1 MSGVS
6 FLHGLFGVLVACVF
20 MPFAARADDF
30 NITYEL
36 NGGTAATSGMPATY
50 TAGTAITLGTP
61 TRVGSTFVGWCTD
74 AELTDCAKP
83 MTIGADATGDKTFY
97 ASWTCNNGYGAA
109 LDGQS
114 CVADE
119 YTVTYDC
126 GDGSGTAPANAI
138 ATYNANF
145 SPVMIM
151 KNLCEKP
158 GYVLSGWLVSGT
170 SDVKSGTFKWTY
182 TGDKTLTAQWVE
194 FDPKFTITTTNM
206 SAGDTFKYWQGSSGK
221 FYVDWGDGTYQTI
234 NYTAVIPH
242 TYETAGVHTIRFGGR
257 ATGHNTGAS
266 DTTPNAIGFG
276 IRSVYKRDATT
287 NAGTPLFVAG
297 ISGSLG
303 DIYPSLPNDNHPR
316 FMSTFNGCTNLTGS
330 IPAEL
335 FRGVTGSKTDKD
347 KNYAMFAS
355 TFENCSG
362 LTGSI
367 PGGLFGDLDNA
378 TTASVMFQTTFSG
391 AVGLT
396 GSIPENLFAG
406 VVGIPRAGLFNATFM
421 ECSGLT
427 GSIPENLFAG
437 ISGDA
442 SADTGS
448 KFTVSGDTT
457 YRDKATSAFMQTFYN
472 CNGLTGSIPE
482 GLFAGI
488 TGNAAYL
495 FCATFYDCSG
505 LTSSIPE
512 DLFAGITDNAPHMFQ
527 SAFSGCSNLTGTIPE
542 SLFSGIT
549 GSAPYLFRGT
559 FYNCIDLTG
568 PIPENLFNGITG
580 NAPHLF
586 HGTFNGCQS
595 IGGTIPAGL
604 FRGITGAAE
613 AMFHLTFQGMCAIE
627 TPIPSNLFAGVSGTA
642 KEMFRSTFNMGRCG
656 VVGDQG
662 LPESGLT
669 GYIDPQLFAGVTGNS
684 TDIFG
689 TTFRNTRLDAECP
702 CGAHSVTTAWG
713 IDKIPPTAYNPAD
726 DPTGKDVPRAVCAPG
741 LKDGEHYYTD
751 GNGNTVCTTDC
762 DFATE
767 FKTKNGENENA
778 YPILSERVTT
788 PALVVQSGGTQCF
801 VPLEMGV
808 DTFNLN
814 WGENVYHAG
823 RLDEA
828 AINP

>member
-1 MSGVS
+1 MMSGVS
-6 FLHGLFGVLVACVF
+6 FLHGLFGVLVACAF

-50 TAGTAITLGTP
+50 TGGTAITLGTP

-74 AELTDCAKP
+74 AELTDCANP

-97 ASWTCNNGYGAA
+97 ASWTCDNGYGAA

-126 GDGSGTAPANAI
+126 GDGTGTAPANAT
-138 ATYNANF
+138 ATYDANF
-145 SPVMIM
+145 SPVMVM

-170 SDVKSGTFKWTY
+170 GDVKSGTFKWTY

-194 FDPKFTITTTNM
+194 FEPKFTITTTNM
-206 SAGDTFKYWQGSSGK
+206 SANSTFKYWQGASGK

-242 TYETAGVHTIRFGGR
+242 TYETAGVHTIRFGGLATNYSTNYTKDDPGAVSFGVR
-257 ATGHNTGAS
+257 ATGYNG
-266 DTTPNAIGFG
+266 TTAH
-276 IRSVYKRDATT
+276 
-287 NAGTPLFVAG
+287 AGTPLFVAG

-303 DIYPSLPNDNHPR
+303 AIYPSLSNGRQPR
-316 FMSTFNGCTNLTGS
+316 FRSTFSGCTNMTGS
-330 IPAEL
+330 IPATL
-335 FRGVTGSKTDKD
+335 FSGVTGNSSDGEY
-347 KNYAMFAS
+347 NAS
-355 TFENCSG
+355 IFLYTFENCSG

-367 PGGLFGDLDNA
+367 PAELFGDLNNA
-378 TTASVMFQTTFSG
+378 KTGMSMFQGTFMGCS
-391 AVGLT
+391 GLT

-406 VVGIPRAGLFNATFM
+406 VVGIPRAGLFSATFRG
-421 ECSGLT
+421 CPGLT

-442 SADTGS
+442 HADTGS
-448 KFTVSGDTT
+448 SFTIEGDAT
-457 YRDKATSAFMQTFYN
+457 YRDQATAAFQMTFYG
-472 CNGLTGSIPE
+472 CSGLTGSIPE
-482 GLFAGI
+482 NLFSGI
-488 TGNAAYL
+488 TGNAAHL
-495 FCATFYDCSG
+495 FSNLFQGCSG
-505 LTSSIPE
+505 LTGSIPE
-512 DLFAGITDNAPHMFQ
+512 N
-527 SAFSGCSNLTGTIPE
+527 
-542 SLFSGIT
+542 LFSGIT
-549 GSAPYLFRGT
+549 GSAPRLFGLT
-559 FYNCIDLTG
+559 FEYCSGLTG
-568 PIPENLFNGITG
+568 SIPENLFAGVTG
-580 NAPHLF
+580 SAKGLF
-586 HGTFNGCQS
+586 NGTFSNCTGLS
-595 IGGTIPAGL
+595 GTIPANL
-604 FRGITGAAE
+604 FRGVTGSAE
-613 AMFHLTFQGMCAIE
+613 RLFRNTFQGICGIE
-627 TPIPSNLFAGVSGTA
+627 SPIPSNLFAGVSGTA
-642 KEMFRSTFNMGRCG
+642 KEMFRSTFNMGNCG
-656 VVGDQG
+656 AVGGNG

-684 TDIFG
+684 TDIF
-689 TTFRNTRLDAECP
+689 TYTFRNTRLDAECP

-713 IDKIPPTAYNPAD
+713 IDKIPPTAYNPAN

-751 GNGNTVCTTDC
+751 GNGDTVCTTDC

-828 AINP
+828 ALPIRN

>member
-1 MSGVS
+1 MMSGVS
-6 FLHGLFGVLVACVF
+6 FLHGLFGVLVACAF

-50 TAGTAITLGTP
+50 TGGTAITLGTP

-74 AELTDCAKP
+74 AELTDCANP

-126 GDGSGTAPANAI
+126 GDGSGTAPANAT

-206 SAGDTFKYWQGSSGK
+206 SAGDTFKYWQGAEGL
-221 FYVDWGDGTYQTI
+221 FYVDWGDGTQQTI
-234 NYTAVIPH
+234 NYVGTIEH
-242 TYETAGVHTIRFGGR
+242 TYATAGVHTIRFGGL
-257 ATGHNTGAS
+257 ATDYTYLSHTYYMGAVS
-266 DTTPNAIGFG
+266 FG
-276 IRSVYKRDATT
+276 IRGCRLSVVDTSYSLYT
-287 NAGTPLFVAG
+287 GTPEKVAG

-303 DIYPSLPNDNHPR
+303 AIYPSLPDARKQPH
-316 FMSTFNGCTNLTGS
+316 FIATFSECTNLIGS
-330 IPAEL
+330 IPSDL
-335 FRGVTGSKTDKD
+335 FDGVTGNSTAATGLNDQY
-347 KNYAMFAS
+347 NAHMFIE
-355 TFENCSG
+355 TFHGCSG

-367 PGGLFGDLDNA
+367 PADLFGDLNNA
-378 TTASVMFQTTFSG
+378 ATGMSMFQETFSG
-391 AVGLT
+391 CSGLT
-396 GSIPENLFAG
+396 GSIPAGLFSG
-406 VVGIPRAGLFNATFM
+406 VTGIPRAGLFHQTFAN
-421 ECSGLT
+421 CSGLT
-427 GSIPENLFAG
+427 GSIPENLFAT
-437 ISGDA
+437 ISG
-442 SADTGS
+442 SANDDITS
-448 KFTVSGDTT
+448 YTITGDTT
-457 YRDKATSAFMQTFYN
+457 YTRGAVNAFGGTFGGCEN
-472 CNGLTGSIPE
+472 LTGIIPA
-482 GLFAGI
+482 GLFSGI

-495 FCATFYDCSG
+495 FNATF
-505 LTSSIPE
+505 
-512 DLFAGITDNAPHMFQ
+512 AA
-527 SAFSGCSNLTGTIPE
+527 
-542 SLFSGIT
+542 
-549 GSAPYLFRGT
+549 
-559 FYNCIDLTG
+559 
-568 PIPENLFNGITG
+568 
-580 NAPHLF
+580 
-586 HGTFNGCQS
+586 CQS
-595 IGGTIPAGL
+595 ISGTIPAGL
-604 FRGITGAAE
+604 FSGITGAAPS
-613 AMFHLTFQGMCAIE
+613 MFKTTFQGMCGIE
-627 TPIPSNLFAGVSGTA
+627 SPIPSNLFAGVSGTA

-656 VVGDQG
+656 AVGGRG

-669 GYIDPQLFAGVTGNS
+669 GYVDPQLFAGVTGNS
-684 TDIFG
+684 TDIFKL
-689 TTFRNTRLDAECP
+689 TFRNTQMDTTCP
-702 CGAHSVTTAWG
+702 CGDHSVTTAWG
-713 IDKIPPTAYNPAD
+713 IEYIGTTAEGD
-726 DPTGKDVPRAVCAPG
+726 RMVAVCAPG
-741 LKDGEHYYTD
+741 LKPNEHYYTD
-751 GNGNTVCTTDC
+751 GNGDTVCTTDC

-823 RLDEA
+823 RLDEV

>member
-1 MSGVS
+1 M
-6 FLHGLFGVLVACVF
+6 LVACAF

-36 NGGTAATSGMPATY
+36 NGGTAATSGMSATY
-50 TAGTAITLGTP
+50 TGGTAITLGTP

-74 AELTDCAKP
+74 AELTDCANP
-83 MTIGADATGDKTFY
+83 MIIGADATGDKTFY
-97 ASWTCNNGYGAA
+97 ASWTCDNGYGAA

-126 GDGSGTAPANAI
+126 GDGTGAAPANAT

-170 SDVKSGTFKWTY
+170 STVQSGTFKWTY

-206 SAGDTFKYWQGSSGK
+206 SAGDTFKYWQGAEGL
-221 FYVDWGDGTYQTI
+221 FYVDWGDGTQQTI
-234 NYTAVIPH
+234 NYVGTIEH
-242 TYETAGVHTIRFGGR
+242 TYATAGVHTIRFGGL
-257 ATGHNTGAS
+257 ATDYIRLSTDYRFGTVSFGATACDDYS
-266 DTTPNAIGFG
+266 GA
-276 IRSVYKRDATT
+276 YAAECEATYV
-287 NAGTPLFVAG
+287 GTPEKVAG

-303 DIYPSLPNDNHPR
+303 AIYPSL
-316 FMSTFNGCTNLTGS
+316 STGEQPQFVRTFGECTNLTGS
-330 IPAEL
+330 IPSTL
-335 FRGVTGSKTDKD
+335 FNGVTGNQVAIIDNPRAQT
-347 KNYAMFAS
+347 NAAMFLN
-355 TFENCSG
+355 TFYGCSGLTGPIPADLFGDLNNAATSLSMFQATFSGCSG

-367 PGGLFGDLDNA
+367 PAGLF
-378 TTASVMFQTTFSG
+378 SG
-391 AVGLT
+391 VT
-396 GSIPENLFAG
+396 
-406 VVGIPRAGLFNATFM
+406 GIPRAGLFHATFNG
-421 ECSGLT
+421 CSGLT
-427 GSIPENLFAG
+427 GSIPENLFATISG
-437 ISGDA
+437 SANDDITSYTMSGDA
-442 SADTGS
+442 
-448 KFTVSGDTT
+448 T
-457 YRDKATSAFMQTFYN
+457 YTRGAVNAFGGTFAN
-472 CNGLTGSIPE
+472 CE
-482 GLFAGI
+482 
-488 TGNAAYL
+488 
-495 FCATFYDCSG
+495 
-505 LTSSIPE
+505 
-512 DLFAGITDNAPHMFQ
+512 
-527 SAFSGCSNLTGTIPE
+527 NLTGTIPAR
-542 SLFSGIT
+542 LFSGIT
-549 GSAPYLFRGT
+549 GAANRLFR
-559 FYNCIDLTG
+559 N
-568 PIPENLFNGITG
+568 
-580 NAPHLF
+580 
-586 HGTFNGCQS
+586 
-595 IGGTIPAGL
+595 
-604 FRGITGAAE
+604 
-613 AMFHLTFQGMCAIE
+613 TFQGTCRIE

-642 KEMFRSTFNMGRCG
+642 KEMFQSTFNMGNCG
-656 VVGDQG
+656 AVGGNG
-662 LPESGLT
+662 LPESSLT

-713 IDKIPPTAYNPAD
+713 IDKIPSTAYNPAD

-778 YPILSERVTT
+778 YPILSERMTT

-823 RLDEA
+823 RLDEV

>member
-1 MSGVS
+1 MMSGVS
-6 FLHGLFGVLVACVF
+6 FLHGLFGVLVACAF

-50 TAGTAITLGTP
+50 TAGTEIQITGVP
-61 TRVGSTFVGWCTD
+61 TRTGSTFAGWCTD
-74 AELTDCAKP
+74 AGLSNCA
-83 MTIGADATGDKTFY
+83 MTQTIGTDATGDKTFY
-97 ASWTCNNGYGAA
+97 ASWTCDNGYGAA

-126 GDGSGTAPANAI
+126 GDGAGTAPANAT
-138 ATYNANF
+138 ATYDANF

-194 FDPKFTITTTNM
+194 FEPKFTITTTNM
-206 SAGDTFKYWQGSSGK
+206 SANSTFKYWQGASGK

-257 ATGHNTGAS
+257 ATGYSTGTS

-276 IRSVYKRDATT
+276 VRSVYKRDATT

-347 KNYAMFAS
+347 KNWAMFTA
-355 TFENCSG
+355 TFQGCSG

-367 PGGLFGDLDNA
+367 PAELFGDLDNA
-378 TTASVMFQTTFSG
+378 TTVSVMFQETFKG
-391 AVGLT
+391 AAGLT
-396 GSIPENLFAG
+396 GSIPETLFSGLTGA
-406 VVGIPRAGLFNATFM
+406 PHAGLFNATFM

-448 KFTVSGDTT
+448 KFTIDGDTT
-457 YRDKATSAFMQTFYN
+457 YRDKATAAFGQTFSG
-472 CNGLTGSIPE
+472 CSGLTGSIPE
-482 GLFAGI
+482 NLFSGI

-495 FCATFYDCSG
+495 FSNLFQGCSG
-505 LTSSIPE
+505 LTGSIPE
-512 DLFAGITDNAPHMFQ
+512 N
-527 SAFSGCSNLTGTIPE
+527 
-542 SLFSGIT
+542 LFSGIT
-549 GSAPYLFRGT
+549 GSAPRLFGLT
-559 FYNCIDLTG
+559 FEYCSGLTG
-568 PIPENLFNGITG
+568 SIPENLFAGVTG
-580 NAPHLF
+580 SAKGLF
-586 HGTFNGCQS
+586 NGTFNNCTGLS
-595 IGGTIPAGL
+595 GTIPANL
-604 FRGITGAAE
+604 FRGVTGSAE
-613 AMFHLTFQGMCAIE
+613 RLFRNTFQGICGIE
-627 TPIPSNLFAGVSGTA
+627 SPIPSNLFAGVSGTA
-642 KEMFRSTFNMGRCG
+642 KEMFRSTFNMGNCG
-656 VVGDQG
+656 AVGGNG

-684 TDIFG
+684 TDIF
-689 TTFRNTRLDAECP
+689 TYTFRNTRLDAECP

-713 IDKIPPTAYNPAD
+713 IDKIPPTAYNQAN

-751 GNGNTVCTTDC
+751 GNGDTVCTTDC

-801 VPLEMGV
+801 VPLEIGV

-828 AINP
+828 VLPIRN

>member
-1 MSGVS
+1 MYR
-6 FLHGLFGVLVACVF
+6 FNKICAYLQAALFATFVF
-20 MPFAARADDF
+20 GAARADDF

-50 TAGTAITLGTP
+50 TGGTAITLGTP

-74 AELTDCAKP
+74 AELTDCANP
-83 MTIGADATGDKTFY
+83 MIIGADATGDKTFY

-126 GDGSGTAPANAI
+126 GDGTGTAPANAT

-158 GYVLSGWLVSGT
+158 GYVLSGWAVSGT
-170 SDVKSGTFKWTY
+170 GDVKSGTFTWTY

-206 SAGDTFKYWQGSSGK
+206 SANSTFKYWQGASGK

-257 ATGHNTGAS
+257 ATGYSTSAS
-266 DTTPNAIGFG
+266 DTAPNAIGFG

-347 KNYAMFAS
+347 KNQAMFTA
-355 TFENCSG
+355 TFQDCSG

-367 PGGLFGDLDNA
+367 PAGLFGDLDNA
-378 TTASVMFQTTFSG
+378 TTAMGMFQETFMGCS
-391 AVGLT
+391 GLT

-406 VVGIPRAGLFNATFM
+406 AVGIPRAGLFNAIFRD
-421 ECSGLT
+421 CSGLT

-442 SADTGS
+442 HADMGS
-448 KFTVSGDTT
+448 SFAISGDTT
-457 YRDKATSAFMQTFYN
+457 YRDQATAAFMNTFGN
-472 CNGLTGSIPE
+472 CPGLTGSIPE
-482 GLFAGI
+482 NLFSGI

-495 FCATFYDCSG
+495 FSGTFYGCSG
-505 LTSSIPE
+505 LTGSIPE
-512 DLFAGITDNAPHMFQ
+512 N
-527 SAFSGCSNLTGTIPE
+527 
-542 SLFSGIT
+542 LFSGIT
-549 GSAPYLFRGT
+549 GSAAFLFQST
-559 FYNCIDLTG
+559 FYKCSGITG
-568 PIPENLFNGITG
+568 SIPENLFRGVTG
-580 NAPHLF
+580 SAKALF
-586 HGTFNGCQS
+586 NGTFNNCTGLS
-595 IGGTIPAGL
+595 GTIPANL
-604 FRGITGAAE
+604 FRGVTGAAE
-613 AMFHLTFQGMCAIE
+613 RMFRLTFQGLCRIE
-627 TPIPSNLFAGVSGTA
+627 TPIPSNLFSGVSGTA
-642 KEMFRSTFNMGRCG
+642 KDMFSSTFNMGNCG
-656 VVGDQG
+656 AVGGNG

-684 TDIFG
+684 TDIF
-689 TTFRNTRLDAECP
+689 TYTFRNTRLDAECP

-713 IDKIPPTAYNPAD
+713 IDKIPPTAYNPAN

-741 LKDGEHYYTD
+741 LKPNEHYYTD
-751 GNGNTVCTTDC
+751 GNGNTVCTTNC

-767 FKTKNGENENA
+767 LKIENGLS
-778 YPILSERVTT
+778 YPLLAEQVTT
-788 PALVVQSGGTQCF
+788 PTMVVQNGETKCY
-801 VPLEMGV
+801 VPLESGV
-808 DTFNLN
+808 DSLNLKWN
-814 WGENVYHAG
+814 ENVYHTG
-823 RLDEA
+823 TLDPV
-828 AINP
+828 N

>member
-6 FLHGLFGVLVACVF
+6 FLHGLFGVLVACAF

-50 TAGTAITLGTP
+50 TGGTAITLGTP

-74 AELTDCAKP
+74 AELTDCANP

-97 ASWTCNNGYGAA
+97 ASWTCNNGYGVA

-126 GDGSGTAPANAI
+126 GDGTGTAPANAT

-151 KNLCEKP
+151 KNLCEKT

-170 SDVKSGTFKWTY
+170 STVQSGTFKWTY
-182 TGDKTLTAQWVE
+182 TGDKILTAQWVE

-206 SAGDTFKYWQGSSGK
+206 SANSTFKYWQGASGK

-242 TYETAGVHTIRFGGR
+242 TYETAGVHTIRFGGL
-257 ATGHNTGAS
+257 ATGYSTGTS

-347 KNYAMFAS
+347 KNWAMFTA
-355 TFENCSG
+355 TFQGCSG

-367 PGGLFGDLDNA
+367 PAGLFGDLDNA
-378 TTASVMFQTTFSG
+378 TTVSVMFQETFKG
-391 AVGLT
+391 ASGLT
-396 GSIPENLFAG
+396 GSIPETLFSGLTGA
-406 VVGIPRAGLFNATFM
+406 PHAGLFNATFM

-448 KFTVSGDTT
+448 KFTIDGDTT
-457 YRDKATSAFMQTFYN
+457 YRDKATAAFGQTFSG
-472 CNGLTGSIPE
+472 CSGLTGSIPE
-482 GLFAGI
+482 NLFSGI

-495 FCATFYDCSG
+495 FSNLFQGCSG
-505 LTSSIPE
+505 LTGSIPE
-512 DLFAGITDNAPHMFQ
+512 N
-527 SAFSGCSNLTGTIPE
+527 
-542 SLFSGIT
+542 LFSGIT
-549 GSAPYLFRGT
+549 GSAPRLFGLT
-559 FYNCIDLTG
+559 FEYCSGLTG
-568 PIPENLFNGITG
+568 SIPENLFAGVTG
-580 NAPHLF
+580 SAKGLF
-586 HGTFNGCQS
+586 NGTFSNCTGLS
-595 IGGTIPAGL
+595 GTIPANL
-604 FRGITGAAE
+604 FRGVTGSAE
-613 AMFHLTFQGMCAIE
+613 RLFRNTFQGICGIE
-627 TPIPSNLFAGVSGTA
+627 SPIPSNLFAGVSGTA
-642 KEMFRSTFNMGRCG
+642 KEMFRSTFNMGNCG
-656 VVGDQG
+656 AVGGNG

-684 TDIFG
+684 TDIF
-689 TTFRNTRLDAECP
+689 TYTFRNTRLDAECP

-713 IDKIPPTAYNPAD
+713 IDKIPPTAYNPAN

-828 AINP
+828 ALPIRN